1 MNINDFKDTVDRNSA
16 DLSRWTPDDMRAGL
30 ALMATSADAK
40 RYFDQALA
48 LDAALR
54 LAGHQKLRDTTA
66 LESRIMQ
73 AIVNMPQDTVDA
85 AEAIKAN
92 DDFAL
97 MPFIRSLKPAWLAAP
112 TGGLLAA
119 AVIGFFIG
127 FNPQH
132 MQAEAS
138 DGDFL
143 LDSGYAAEKQVIAGD
158 RETYILNQDED

>member
-1 MNINDFKDTVDRNSA
+1 MNINDFKAAVDCNSA

-30 ALMATSADAK
+30 ALMATSVEAK

-73 AIVNMPQDTVDA
+73 AIAHMPQDAADA
-85 AEAIKAN
+85 IEVS
-92 DDFAL
+92 DDFTL

-112 TGGLLAA
+112 GGGLLAA

-138 DGDFL
+138 DDFL
-143 LDSGYAAEKQVIAGD
+143 LDSGYAVEKQVIAGD